1 MLIETLR
8 TIANLPGLY
17 HLRRAYYRR
26 AFFHPNHRR
35 GSRCW
40 GTYENFAVAQT
51 EARRLFGK
59 ADYDEPLIVNNSLQ
73 VFMATNL
80 FDWPVI
86 FNLDRAIRDRGAM
99 SIVDVGGHIGVKYYA
114 FRPFLKFPPKF
125 RWSVVDV
132 PAMTSAGHARRQELG
147 AGDELHFHE
156 HAAEVGSAD
165 ILFCS
170 GSLQYIPAELNALAS
185 SFGKPQTILLNKIPV
200 TSGKACVT
208 LDNLGHARV
217 PYRIYARDELE
228 AQMRDMG
235 YRELARWNIP
245 EMDFSIPFTRPLRRI
260 SMGGMVWSL

>member
-1 MLIETLR
+1 MLIEALR

-26 AFFHPNHRR
+26 AFFHPNHHR

-40 GTYENFAVAQT
+40 GTYENFAAAEA

-59 ADYDEPLIVNNSLQ
+59 ADYDEPRIVKNSLE

-86 FNLDRAIRDRGAM
+86 FHLDRAIRERGAM
-99 SIVDVGGHIGVKYYA
+99 SVVDFGGHIGVKYYA
-114 FRPFLKFPPKF
+114 FRPFLKFPPGF

-132 PAMTSAGHARRQELG
+132 PAMTSAGRARRQELG

-156 HAAEVGSAD
+156 HAEQVGPAD

-170 GSLQYIPAELNALAS
+170 GSLQYTPFELTALAS
-185 SFGKPQTILLNKIPV
+185 SFGKPQTILLSKIPV
-200 TSGKACVT
+200 TSGQAFVT

-217 PYRIYARDELE
+217 PYRIYAQDELE

-245 EMDFSIPFTRPLRRI
+245 EKDFSIPFTRPRFRV
-260 SMGGMVWSL
+260 SVGGMAWSL